1 MILKDTKNCSMTSE
15 QREKPPIKDSES
27 NVNDIFGAQPI
38 LVLDHF
44 DWQLH
49 SSSTRVAT
57 S

>member
-1 MILKDTKNCSMTSE
+1 MTSE